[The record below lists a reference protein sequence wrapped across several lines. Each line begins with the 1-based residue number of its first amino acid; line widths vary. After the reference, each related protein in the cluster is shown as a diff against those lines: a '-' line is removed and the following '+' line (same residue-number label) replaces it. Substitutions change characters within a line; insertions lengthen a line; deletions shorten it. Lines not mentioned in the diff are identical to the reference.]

1 LPDSQDDLML
11 LINAAHA
18 SGDIARKF
26 WQKSPETWDKDAGAG
41 PVTEADLAVDG
52 MLHNELLTARPDY
65 GWLSEETEDNTARQ
79 AHDHV
84 FIIDPIDGTRAFIEG
99 SKTFAH
105 SLAIAHK
112 GRVTAAVVF
121 LPMLDKLYV
130 ATSKMPASLNGRPIG
145 VSTPKADQKPTVL
158 AAKNNF
164 DASCWKNG
172 TPPFERHIRASLAY
186 RICLVAEGR
195 FDAMLTLRPTWEWDV
210 AAGALIAQKAGAQV
224 TDQKGAKPIF
234 NNAHPQLDGM
244 IIAGPALHKT
254 IQTELAPPFIV
265 P

>member
-1 LPDSQDDLML
+1 LPEHDDLML
-11 LINAAHA
+11 LIAAAHA

-26 WQKSPETWDKDAGAG
+26 WQQSPEVWDKDANAG
-41 PVTEADLAVDG
+41 PVTEADLAIDR
-52 MLHNELLTARPDY
+52 MLHSDLLAARPDY

-79 AHDHV
+79 TRDHV

-121 LPMLDKLYV
+121 LPMLDRLYV
-130 ATSKMPASLNGRPIG
+130 ATSSMAASLNGRPIG
-145 VSTPKADQKPTVL
+145 ASTPKPDQSPTVL
-158 AAKNNF
+158 ATRCNF
-164 DASCWKNG
+164 KPEHWING
-172 TPPFERHIRASLAY
+172 APPFERHIRSSLAY
-186 RICLVAEGR
+186 RLCLVAEGR

-210 AAGALIAQKAGAQV
+210 AAGALIAERAGATV
-224 TDQKGAKPIF
+224 TDTHGNKPVF
-234 NNAHPQLDGM
+234 NNAQPQLAGM
-244 IIAGPALHKT
+244 IVAGTDMHKT
-254 IQTELAPPFIV
+254 IHTQLAPPFIL